1 MTVTTTYPNL
11 VPLASYPGTE
21 AAWRDTRA
29 RELVP
34 ATVQAQGYARESQ
47 VGSDKDRYRSQEG
60 RGGTTAALASDTT
73 VTLTEEAIQRQSG
86 DASSQEQQGQG
97 QSASDQDSDA
107 QTRAGQGD
115 SPARSAGEPL
125 SGKQDNA
132 ATDNAGQKGSVDQKD
147 STDQND
153 IGQKDTGQK
162 DTSQKDSA
170 GQSLSTDEKQAIEE
184 LDTRD
189 EEVRQHER
197 DHQVTGGRY
206 AQAPTFELSRG
217 PDGKSYATGGEVRI
231 DLSRESTPQ
240 ATIQKMQQIERAAL
254 APQEP
259 STQDRRVAARA
270 AQIADEARAD
280 ELRQQQTPSA
290 EQQRLSEKAP
300 AAETLI
306 RSINDPRQDDQAPV
320 MSLRNQAISRRY
332 AQSWQTA
339 QSAGVSRYA

>member
-132 ATDNAGQKGSVDQKD
+132 ATDNA
-147 STDQND
+147 
-153 IGQKDTGQK
+153 GQK

>member
-1 MTVTTTYPNL
+1 MMVTTTYPNL

-132 ATDNAGQKGSVDQKD
+132 ATDNA
-147 STDQND
+147 
-153 IGQKDTGQK
+153 GQK